1 MSEYMVNEVRQ
12 GTGETP
18 GHNFLGL
25 KDGPVMKRMIASV
38 RLPLVSHCSLYWLPF
53 VFDTQ
58 WCWDHPLLEICL
70 PPSVLTL
77 LFPGTHLYFL

>member
-18 GHNFLGL
+18 GHNSLGL

-38 RLPLVSHCSLYWLPF
+38 CLPLVSHCWLYWLPF

-77 LFPGTHLYFL
+77 LIPGTHLYFL